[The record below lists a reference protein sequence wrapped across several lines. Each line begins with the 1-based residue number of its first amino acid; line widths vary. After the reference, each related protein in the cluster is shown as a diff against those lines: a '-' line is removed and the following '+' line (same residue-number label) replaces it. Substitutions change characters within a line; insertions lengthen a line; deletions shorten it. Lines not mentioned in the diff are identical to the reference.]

1 MFVCTQTNKNYIHL
15 LMKGPSHCKHG
26 ELRRQST
33 NGILEFCDRGMWSVI
48 CGDFWTDSIAS
59 VVCQQ
64 MNYAS
69 EGTNS
74 F

>member
-1 MFVCTQTNKNYIHL
+1 
-15 LMKGPSHCKHG
+15 MKGPTSCKHG
-26 ELRRQST
+26 ELRRQPT
-33 NGILEFCDRGMWSVI
+33 NGILEFCDGGIWSVI

-59 VVCQQ
+59 VVCRQ

-69 EGTNS
+69 EGTTS